1 VASRNDPRLS
11 RALLAWWLVAAFAL
25 SNTSDLRLLGVAAA
39 AAPLVFRKG
48 LARTARRVLRSVV
61 PVMAVFSIL
70 SWTWLWVVTARP
82 PAAGPFL
89 ALGLRTVI
97 IAFVTFAVLAR
108 VDLFRALEH
117 WPTLTRLLVVTLA
130 QIHALRLLAT
140 ESLLGLRSRMPRKP
154 GTVDVL
160 RGAGGV
166 TGALFTLSMR
176 NARDISDAMRS
187 RGF

>member
-1 VASRNDPRLS
+1 
-11 RALLAWWLVAAFAL
+11 
-25 SNTSDLRLLGVAAA
+25 
-39 AAPLVFRKG
+39 
-48 LARTARRVLRSVV
+48 
-61 PVMAVFSIL
+61 M
-70 SWTWLWVVTARP
+70 
-82 PAAGPFL
+82 
-89 ALGLRTVI
+89 
-97 IAFVTFAVLAR
+97 TFGVLAR

-140 ESLLGLRSRMPRKP
+140 ESRLGLRSRMPRKP

-166 TGALFTLSMR
+166 TGALFSLSMR